1 MDLNKRLLSHV
12 LRLRG
17 IAEGVQGKRVDTP
30 LLLRQQGLKCRA
42 AARPEQAEQVEQA
55 VLFAL
60 AGGEGHGGT
69 ILPGRINAFST
80 EIVA

>member
-42 AARPEQAEQVEQA
+42 AARPEQAEQA
-55 VLFAL
+55 VFFAL
-60 AGGEGHGGT
+60 AEGEDHGGT